1 MARFPIPVT
10 IERDSSG
17 MERVY
22 DIYSR
27 LLKDRIIFIQAEI
40 SDVYANS
47 IIAQLLFLQA
57 VDPAADITLYINSA
71 GGSVYSGLAIVD
83 TMNHISCEV
92 STIAIGMAASM
103 ASIILSAGVKGKR
116 YALPHAS
123 VLMHQPFGKHQG
135 QAADIE
141 IQAKEIL
148 RLRDVCAEILAKN
161 TNNEKEKILKDFD
174 RDFILTPEDAQ
185 AYGFIDK
192 II

>member
-1 MARFPIPVT
+1 MT

-148 RLRDVCAEILAKN
+148 RIRDVCAEILAKN
-161 TNNEKEKILKDFD
+161 TNNEKAKILKDFD

-185 AYGFIDK
+185 AYGFVDK